1 NGVPPTELEK
11 GAFMARCGIVGASAF
26 CAAACRAFAMAI
38 TVFEVLALPNSVL
51 PLCSSALAAIFVA
64 NKVSLP
70 FFDAN
75 LASRNLGGI
84 PAITFTDKALEPVMK
99 VMNVVEMGECL
110 PQVIS
115 LRHMLQV
122 LMSTKNDFFPVVRPL
137 DWNISDQGL
146 LEGTMTRHCVERLL
160 RMADPTG
167 DLPDKEVDLLDPR
180 FQAPPDG
187 SEPLVEGSPVR
198 VSPDCTVK
206 DAYLLMKVA
215 ESDGVLYVT
224 ERGILQGYVTLN
236 TLMSREI

>member
-1 NGVPPTELEK
+1 
-11 GAFMARCGIVGASAF
+11 
-26 CAAACRAFAMAI
+26 
-38 TVFEVLALPNSVL
+38 
-51 PLCSSALAAIFVA
+51 
-64 NKVSLP
+64 
-70 FFDAN
+70 
-75 LASRNLGGI
+75 
-84 PAITFTDKALEPVMK
+84 MK

-115 LRHMLQV
+115 LRHMLQASGHD
-122 LMSTKNDFFPVVRPL
+122 MNDFFPVVRPL

-146 LEGTMTRHCVERLL
+146 LEGTMTRHGVERLL

-215 ESDGVLYVT
+215 ESDGVVYVT